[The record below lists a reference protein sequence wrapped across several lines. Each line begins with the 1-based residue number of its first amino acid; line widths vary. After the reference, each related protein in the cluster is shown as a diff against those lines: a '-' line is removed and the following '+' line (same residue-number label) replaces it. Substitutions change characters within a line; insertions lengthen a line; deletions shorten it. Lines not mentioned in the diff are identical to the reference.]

1 MTELHI
7 AAVNGNTESVRQLL
21 LRAGTEVDCRGR
33 YGETPLMLAAES
45 GNLAVVKLLLEAG
58 AAVNCKDEGGWSA
71 TALHGAASSSFSSSE
86 NSAAIIE
93 LLLKA
98 GAEVDARDNQGKTA
112 LEKATEY
119 GRGEVVRSLK
129 KAIDEK
135 KVEEDLA
142 QQLQRQQLNDTGE
155 DGLLSVLQADLN
167 EKDACLRA
175 MKAEKERMEEKLEKL
190 TCKLCMD
197 AEVTTA
203 FTPCGHLFCCACASN
218 GALVECPI
226 CRGHIAS
233 KIKIYLI

>member
-1 MTELHI
+1 MDGLQLHE
-7 AAVNGNTESVRQLL
+7 AAF
-21 LRAGTEVDCRGR
+21 
-33 YGETPLMLAAES
+33 
-45 GNLAVVKLLLEAG
+45 
-58 AAVNCKDEGGWSA
+58 
-71 TALHGAASSSFSSSE
+71 SSSAFSSSE

-112 LEKATEY
+112 LEY

-203 FTPCGHLFCCACASN
+203 FTPCGHLCCCQACASN

-233 KIKIYLI
+233 KMRIYLI